1 METYYRRSI
10 TTNRKYNVFD
20 PDILRIL
27 NCKQACF
34 YVSKGC
40 DMLNVQLSK
49 DKRTGEPVFV
59 YLFFREDTK
68 EAYDEWCKRKDQIS
82 IS

>member
-1 METYYRRSI
+1 
-10 TTNRKYNVFD
+10 
-20 PDILRIL
+20 
-27 NCKQACF
+27 
-34 YVSKGC
+34 
-40 DMLNVQLSK
+40 MLNVQLSK